1 MQRILYIL
9 VYPIWLSI
17 SLLPLRI
24 LYILSDF
31 LFFLSYYIFRYRRK
45 VVYGNL
51 ELCFPDKTKQ
61 EKKKIEREYY
71 KHLCDIIVET
81 IKNLSISEKEINK
94 RFIFENLELLDE
106 LYEKDKNVLLMC
118 GHYASWEW
126 SGILTRHMKYKGLAV
141 YKVLRNKNFDKLV
154 RKIRGKFGAEIVS
167 NRQIVTRLFR
177 LSRTKEKTLTLIL
190 SDQTPKLTDYKHVD
204 TFMGIRVPVFVG
216 TEELAKRLD
225 QVPVYLHVDKIKR
238 GYYKAKFILL
248 SETPKEV
255 PDYQIT
261 RSFLNEV
268 EKQIHEKPAYYLWSH
283 KRWKHKDKI

>member
-9 VYPIWLSI
+9 VYPLWLGI
-17 SLLPLRI
+17 SLLPMRM

-31 LFFLSYYIFRYRRK
+31 LFFLSYYVFRYRRK
-45 VVYGNL
+45 IVYGNL
-51 ELCFPDKTKQ
+51 DLCFPEKSKQ

-81 IKNLSISEKEINK
+81 IKNLSISEKKINK
-94 RFIFENLELLDE
+94 RFVYENLKLLE
-106 LYEKDKNVLLMC
+106 QLYEQDKSVLLMC

-126 SGILTRHMKYKGLAV
+126 SGILTRHMQYKGLAV
-141 YKVLRNKNFDKLV
+141 YKVLRNEYFDKLV

-177 LSRTKEKTLTLIL
+177 LSRTNEKTLTLIL
-190 SDQTPKLTDYKHVD
+190 SDQTPKMSDYKHVD
-204 TFMGIRVPVFVG
+204 TFMGVRVPVFVG

-225 QVPVYLHVDKIKR
+225 QVAVYLHVDKVKR

-248 SETPKEV
+248 SDKPKDV
-255 PDYQIT
+255 PDYEIT
-261 RSFLNEV
+261 RSFLDEI
-268 EKQIHEKPAYYLWSH
+268 EKQIYEKPAYYLWSH
-283 KRWKHKDKI
+283 KRWKHRDKV